1 MNDPAEPTNASTSPR
16 DTRPDAS
23 RDDTGAHV
31 PLEARLGHTFADP
44 ALLDRALAH
53 RSYCAENPGLRSNE
67 RLEFL
72 GDAVL
77 SVIVTDAMFRDYP
90 ELPEGELAKVRAAVV
105 SAATLTEVAAD
116 LELGAHVLLGRGEEQ
131 SGGREK
137 SSILADAVEA
147 VIGAVYLDGGWD
159 AARGVVLELFADLV
173 AEAAKGPG
181 GSDYKTRLQ
190 ELAVRALDQT
200 PRYVVTDEGPDHAK
214 EFEATVFLAGQARG
228 TGQGSSKKQAEQEAA
243 ARAWEWLRAREDTD
257 PTPPSDD
264 LEHCDA

>member
-1 MNDPAEPTNASTSPR
+1 MSD
-16 DTRPDAS
+16 RPDQTPAPPPDAAPA
-23 RDDTGAHV
+23 REAGDEPAGF
-31 PLEARLGHTFADP
+31 EARLGYAFSDP

-53 RSYCAENPGLRSNE
+53 RSYCAENPGIRSNE

-77 SVIVTDAMFRDYP
+77 SVVVTDAMFGDYP

-105 SAATLTEVAAD
+105 SAATLTEVAAE
-116 LELGAHVLLGRGEEQ
+116 LELGVHVLLGRGEEQ
-131 SGGREK
+131 SGGRDK
-137 SSILADAVEA
+137 SSILSDAVEA

-159 AARGVVLELFADLV
+159 AARRVVLELFADRV

-181 GSDYKTRLQ
+181 GKDYKTRLQ
-190 ELAVRALDQT
+190 ELAVRRLDQT

-257 PTPPSDD
+257 PSPQSDD
-264 LEHCDA
+264 REHADA